1 MGDKILLLWTVKNFE
16 KFIPI
21 TKYPEISRWKFFQ
34 LLNYNLD
41 KKKIVKKEKKRK
53 GWKITEYIYQIAIIR
68 ESLFSFLGVK
78 LYRFNF
84 FQRFHKRLLNERKPE
99 LCNQRKNT

>member
-34 LLNYNLD
+34 LLNYKLD
-41 KKKIVKKEKKRK
+41 KKKIVKKEKKKERM
-53 GWKITEYIYQIAIIR
+53 ENYRIYLSNCYHPRI
-68 ESLFSFLGVK
+68 FV
-78 LYRFNF
+78 
-84 FQRFHKRLLNERKPE
+84 
-99 LCNQRKNT
+99 

>member
-34 LLNYNLD
+34 LLNYKLD
-41 KKKIVKKEKKRK
+41 KKKIVKKEKKK
-53 GWKITEYIYQIAIIR
+53 GKD
-68 ESLFSFLGVK
+68 GK
-78 LYRFNF
+78 LQNISI
-84 FQRFHKRLLNERKPE
+84 KLLSSANVC
-99 LCNQRKNT
+99 LAF

>member
-34 LLNYNLD
+34 LLNYKLD
-41 KKKIVKKEKKRK
+41 KKKIVKKEKKKERM
-53 GWKITEYIYQIAIIR
+53 ENYRIYLSNCYHPWI
-68 ESLFSFLGVK
+68 FV
-78 LYRFNF
+78 
-84 FQRFHKRLLNERKPE
+84 
-99 LCNQRKNT
+99 